1 MPIVHFTGYVEPRNV
16 KASVGPFIIEEWDQ
30 TTDTVM
36 KFTVNIAEGHVG
48 IECELS
54 QFNRELHSALTNR
67 STELA
72 RTALDMLSFQTGY
85 GFFLYIDKFYDV
97 DGKEETLM
105 TKNPRLGP
113 LCTAYSQENFQE
125 ILDMVAYEPNL
136 YMALNDLVVAC
147 TAGRQAAINCTRAM
161 DAIKYMI
168 SPGAKDIVAWPAMR
182 EALNLSETYLRFIT
196 DFSKDHRHGNR
207 TWQPSDPIEEDL
219 ERSWIIMDRFLII
232 KKRKLSQLPLSEF
245 PVLEETPLR
254 VEVRT
259 L

>member
-16 KASVGPFIIEEWDQ
+16 QVTVGPFIVEERDQ

-36 KFTVNIAEGHVG
+36 KFTVNVVEGHVG

-67 STELA
+67 STELV

-85 GFFLYIDKFYDV
+85 GFFLYIDKFYGE

-105 TKNPRLGP
+105 TKNPRLAN

-125 ILDMVAYEPNL
+125 VLDMIAYEPNL

-147 TAGRQAAINCTRAM
+147 TVGRQAAINCARAM

-168 SPGAKDIVAWPAMR
+168 SPGKRDIDAWPAMR
-182 EALNLSETYLRFIT
+182 EALNVSEAYLRFIT
-196 DFSKDHRHGNR
+196 EFSKSHRHGNR

-219 ERSWIIMDRFLII
+219 QRSWVIMNRFLIARS
-232 KKRKLSQLPLSEF
+232 RKLSQLPVAEF
-245 PVLEETPLR
+245 PILGEISP
-254 VEVRT
+254 
-259 L
+259 